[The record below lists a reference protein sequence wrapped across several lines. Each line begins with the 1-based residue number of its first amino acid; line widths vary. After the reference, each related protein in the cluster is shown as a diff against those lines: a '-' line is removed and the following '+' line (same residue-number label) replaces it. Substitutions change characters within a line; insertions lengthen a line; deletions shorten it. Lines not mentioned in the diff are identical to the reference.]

1 MADWVTGKV
10 VSTQQW
16 NDTHFSVSIDADVEK
31 FHAGQFFRFGL
42 DIYEERVG
50 RPYSCVNSPHERP
63 LEIFFNIVPEGPLSG
78 RLAALKAGDTVWVT
92 TKGNGMLT
100 VEQVP
105 EHVDNLW
112 LLSTGT
118 AVGPFLSIL
127 KTEQAWQRFDR
138 IVLAYGVR
146 FSADLAYQDL
156 IAELVD
162 NYGDRFVYVPFVT
175 REDKTGAIRD
185 RIPAALSDGR
195 LERRAATPLS
205 PDKSHVMLCGNA
217 DMIAAASDVLE
228 SRGMKK
234 HRRHEPGH
242 YSTEKYH

>member
-1 MADWVTGKV
+1 MADWVAGTV
-10 VSTQQW
+10 VRTQQW
-16 NDTHFSVSIDADVEK
+16 NNTHFSVSIDADVDN
-31 FHAGQFFRFGL
+31 FHAGQFLRFGL
-42 DIYEERVG
+42 DIREERVG

-78 RLAALKAGDTVWVT
+78 RLAALKAGDRVWVT

-105 EHVDNLW
+105 EHVENLW

-127 KTEQAWQRFDR
+127 KTVEAWQRFDR

-156 IAELVD
+156 IEELVEKH
-162 NYGDRFVYVPFVT
+162 GERLVYVPFVT
-175 REDKTGAIRD
+175 REDKTDAIRD

-195 LERRAATPLS
+195 LEQRAGITLN
-205 PDKSHVMLCGNA
+205 PDKCHVMLCGNA
-217 DMIAAASDVLE
+217 DMIANASNVLE
-228 SRGMKK
+228 SRGMRK